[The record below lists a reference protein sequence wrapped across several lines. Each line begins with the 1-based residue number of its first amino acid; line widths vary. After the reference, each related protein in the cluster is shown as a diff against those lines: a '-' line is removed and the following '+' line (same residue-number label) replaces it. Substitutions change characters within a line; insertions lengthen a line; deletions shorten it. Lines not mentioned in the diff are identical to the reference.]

1 MLKEILLELVVGK
14 MKFILL
20 KIFSLQI
27 MSTTFQIVKTI
38 YGKSSGREFSFKAMN
53 STKLNRIILV
63 FSKEN

>member
-1 MLKEILLELVVGK
+1 

-27 MSTTFQIVKTI
+27 MSAALQIVKTI
-38 YGKSSGREFSFKAMN
+38 YGKSSGREFYFKAMN

-63 FSKEN
+63 FSKKN